1 MSEPEILTP
10 LELIDMISNQ
20 IEQMHLA
27 HRTKDDEQFVK
38 SHREA
43 ASAAFELTLALQEDD
58 AD

>member
-10 LELIDMISNQ
+10 LELVDLISNQ

-27 HRTKDDEQFVK
+27 HRMKDDKQFVK
-38 SHREA
+38 AHREA
-43 ASAAFELTLALQEDD
+43 AGAAFELTLALQEDN